1 MENTDNLIDEYNND
15 VDVEMALLSLCMRRN
30 TAILDV
36 VQNKI
41 VAEDFTDTRNRI
53 IFSVIMDMFFQN
65 VHIDR
70 FTVLS
75 ELESRGLADKAG
87 GQRYTYRIGDL
98 TAVQSA
104 INSYIDE
111 IKERSNR
118 VRIFKTIEN
127 IRKYA
132 IGGDKRS
139 SEIVDYAIV
148 EMSQLKGEEEVKGL
162 KTISDVLKT
171 TLTNITAELKDSD
184 SSGKV
189 KLGYPKLDS
198 MLGGLRPGSLNVLA
212 ARPGMGK
219 SALAMNM
226 AVNVAANQKTVVIFS
241 LEMSDDDIGRRLLSS
256 SMTKPVSEII
266 SARSITDDDRRQL
279 DQALIKL
286 GNYPIY
292 VDDTATINP
301 VTMKSKIQQLIS
313 AGNPPKL
320 VIVDYLQLVT
330 SQGFKARNEEVSDI
344 SRNLK
349 LLAKEFQVPIIA
361 LSQLNRKAEERTTPQ
376 ISDLAESDGIARD
389 ADTVMFVDRPD
400 YHPDRA
406 NNTPS
411 GPENDDQPIPA
422 SLEGGIIAEPAFI
435 YLSKNR
441 HGKTGKDSVWWI
453 PSKTLFYEA
462 SAKDPIE
469 PGSPYTRTVSGDA
482 ASQNYDFAEKD
493 EPEAP
498 LSEDEQMQQAQEAF
512 MADEP
517 EPDTPDIHDDYPA
530 GFV

>member
-1 MENTDNLIDEYNND
+1 MENRDNLIDEYSND

-30 TAILDV
+30 TALLEV

-41 VAEDFTDTRNRI
+41 VAEDFTDKRNQI

-70 FTVLS
+70 FTVHS
-75 ELESRGLADKAG
+75 ELERRGMAEKAG

-98 TAVQSA
+98 AAVQSA
-104 INSYIDE
+104 IDSYIDA
-111 IKERSNR
+111 IKERSTR
-118 VRIFKTIEN
+118 VKILKVVET

-132 IGGDKRS
+132 TGGEKRS
-139 SEIVDYAIV
+139 SEIVDFAIL
-148 EMSQLKGEEEVKGL
+148 EISQLKSEDDVKGL

-171 TLTNITAELKDSD
+171 TITNITAELKDGD

-198 MLGGLRPGSLNVLA
+198 MLGGLRPGSLNILA

-241 LEMSDDDIGRRLLSS
+241 LEMSDDDIGQRLLSTN
-256 SMTKPVSEII
+256 MNKPVSEII
-266 SARSITDDDRRQL
+266 NSRKMTDDDRKQI
-279 DQALIKL
+279 DQALVKL
-286 GNYPIY
+286 GDYPIF

-301 VTMKSKIQQLIS
+301 ATMKSKIQQLIS
-313 AGNPPKL
+313 AGSPPKL

-330 SQGFKARNEEVSDI
+330 SQSHSSKARNEEVSDI

-361 LSQLNRKAEERTTPQ
+361 LSQLNRRAEERSTPQ
-376 ISDLAESDGIARD
+376 ISNLAESDGIARD

-400 YHPDRA
+400 YHPDKK
-406 NNTPS
+406 NNDS
-411 GPENDDQPIPA
+411 QSDSDNEDQPAPVITEA
-422 SLEGGIIAEPAFI
+422 GITAEPAFI
-435 YLSKNR
+435 YLAKNR
-441 HGKTGKDSVWWI
+441 HGKIGNDSVWWI
-453 PSKTLFYEA
+453 PSKTLFF
-462 SAKDPIE
+462 E
-469 PGSPYTRTVSGDA
+469 PDVKAPKEPQGYVKKEEPED
-482 ASQNYDFAEKD
+482 DD

-498 LSEDEQMQQAQEAF
+498 LTEEEEMEQSQENF
-512 MADEP
+512 MADQ
-517 EPDTPDIHDDYPA
+517 HDDYPE
-530 GFV
+530 GFMDER